1 MIHAVNKLIPELV
14 PISVDMIYDWL
25 DDLGLDSS
33 IMSDEEAA
41 ELAFVAGSPIPELLA
56 HLLLVKSFG
65 ICRTTGGTT
74 RVIIHPPKVTHILL
88 TAVLS
93 AILMAASQRT
103 VLGRSP
109 TQMPGSLLSSPM
121 IWDFS
126 SLKRM
131 LHPILDLVRNL

>member
-14 PISVDMIYDWL
+14 PISADMIYDWI

-33 IMSDEEAA
+33 IMSDEEA
-41 ELAFVAGSPIPELLA
+41 LAFVAGSPIPELLT
-56 HLLLVKSFG
+56 HLLLVKSFW
-65 ICRTTGGTT
+65 ICRTTGGST

-93 AILMAASQRT
+93 AILMAASKRT
-103 VLGRSP
+103 ILGRSP

-126 SLKRM
+126 SLKRT
-131 LHPILDLVRNL
+131 LHPILDFMRNL